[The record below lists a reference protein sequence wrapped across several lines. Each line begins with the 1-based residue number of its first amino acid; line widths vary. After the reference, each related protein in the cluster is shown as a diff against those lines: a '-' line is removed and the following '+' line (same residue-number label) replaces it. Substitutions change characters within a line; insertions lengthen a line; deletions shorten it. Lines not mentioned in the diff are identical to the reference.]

1 MTKPANPGGN
11 VRQLKLGPQSRA
23 FEFVRDALDTE
34 SRTLDISFSSEEPVQ
49 RWYGMEILGHEPG
62 ECDLSLLSD
71 GAPFLMNHDIWD
83 QRGVIES
90 SSLQDGRGVATVR
103 LSRNPK
109 GEELLTDMQDG
120 IRTKVS
126 VGYRVL
132 EMIHVKRDA
141 SGTDW
146 FRATKW
152 QPYEISSVSVPAD
165 KTVGVGRADDTE
177 QQTTITIQL
186 REGNMDEENDVTLDP
201 QQQQR
206 SAVVI
211 PPTNQPTG
219 QPDLVTA
226 ERTRAH
232 EITEMGRQF
241 GMGEQAAAAVRDGIS
256 VAQFQGDVLK
266 AVREKRVKP
275 AGTDMNLDLTAGE
288 VRRYS
293 LTNAIRAQITGD
305 WKKAGFEREISVALA
320 QQSGKDVRGFLVN
333 YQVLAG
339 LGQRAANQ
347 SVGVAGQGGALVA
360 TELWSQEFIE
370 LLRPNAVA
378 ADLGVRFATGLV
390 GNVDIPKQLSGTSFY
405 WIDEDGAPGQSG
417 ATFGVVKMSPKTIA
431 GATQITRRLMMQSTP
446 DIDLLIRDDMLKG
459 LGLGMDKA
467 IYLGTGTGAE
477 PLGIVNQSGVQAVP
491 VTAWDWATIVAFE
504 TLVSE
509 ANASGNS
516 MAYLSRPSLRGTLK
530 TTPKVAGQAVF
541 LHEGG
546 EVNGYRHE
554 TTTQMPTNAML
565 FGDHSQALVGL
576 WGALDLVVD
585 KSTKADTGGTVL
597 RVFQDADVAVR
608 QPKAFAYGVKA

>member
-11 VRQLKLGPQSRA
+11 VRQLTLGPQSRA
-23 FEFVRDALDTE
+23 FEFVRESLDTE
-34 SRTLDISFSSEEPVQ
+34 TRTLDISFSSEAPVE
-49 RWYGMEILGHEPG
+49 RWYGMEILGHAPG
-62 ECDLSLLSD
+62 ECDLSLLND
-71 GAPFLMNHDIWD
+71 GHPFLMDHDRGD

-90 SSLQDGRGVATVR
+90 ATIENGHGRASVR

-126 VGYRVL
+126 VGYRVI

-141 SGTDW
+141 NGLDW

-165 KTVGVGRADDTE
+165 NTVGVGRADDTE
-177 QQTTITIQL
+177 QQTTLTIQL
-186 REGNMDEENDVTLDP
+186 REDTMDEETEVTLDQ

-206 SAVVI
+206 STTVTQTT
-211 PPTNQPTG
+211 PPAG

-241 GMGEQAAAAVRDGIS
+241 GMTEQAAAAVRDGVS
-256 VAQFQGDVLK
+256 VTQFTGDVLK

-275 AGTDMNLDLTAGE
+275 AGTDLTLDLTAGE

-320 QQSGKDVRGFLVN
+320 QKSGKDVRGFLVN

-339 LGQRAANQ
+339 LGKRAANQ
-347 SVGVAGQGGALVA
+347 SVAGTGLGGELVA

-378 ADLGVRFATGLV
+378 ASLGVRFATGLV
-390 GNVDIPKQLSGTSFY
+390 GNVDIPKQLTGSSFY

-431 GATQITRRLMMQSTP
+431 GATQITRKLMTQSSP
-446 DIDLLIRDDMLKG
+446 DIDMLIRDDLLKG
-459 LGLGMDKA
+459 LGLAMDKA
-467 IYLGTGTGAE
+467 IYLGSGTGAE
-477 PLGIVNQSGVQAVP
+477 PKGIVNQTGVQAVP

-504 TLVSE
+504 TLVAE
-509 ANASGNS
+509 ANASGNA
-516 MAYLSRPSLRGTLK
+516 MAYLSRPSLRGAFK

-554 TTTQMPTNAML
+554 VTTQMPTNAML

>member
-1 MTKPANPGGN
+1 MTKKKIKPGEN
-11 VRQLKLGPQSRA
+11 LRQLKLGPQSRA
-23 FEFVRDALDTE
+23 FDFAREALDTE
-34 SRTLDISFSSEEPVQ
+34 SRTLDISFSSEQPVQ

-71 GAPFLMNHDIWD
+71 GAPFLMNHDTLD

-141 SGTDW
+141 SGMDW

-186 REGNMDEENDVTLDP
+186 REGTMEDENEVTLD
-201 QQQQR
+201 QQHR
-206 SAVVI
+206 STAG
-211 PPTNQPTG
+211 TQTTTQSTA
-219 QPDLVTA
+219 QPDPVA
-226 ERTRAH
+226 SERTRAH

-241 GMGEQAAAAVRDGIS
+241 GMSDEAAAAVRDGVS
-256 VAQFQGDVLK
+256 VAQFQGAVLK
-266 AVREKRVKP
+266 AVHEKRVKP
-275 AGTDMNLDLTAGE
+275 VSTNMNLDLSESE

-305 WKKAGFEREISVALA
+305 WKKAGFEREVSIALA
-320 QQSGKDVRGFLVN
+320 QQSGKDVRGFMVN

-339 LGQRAANQ
+339 LGKRAANQ
-347 SVGVAGQGGALVA
+347 SVGVAGQGGELVA

-378 ADLGVRFATGLV
+378 ASLGVRFATGLV
-390 GNVDIPKQLSGTSFY
+390 GNVDIPKQLTGGSFY
-405 WIDEDGAPGQSG
+405 WVDEDAAPGQSG

-431 GATQITRRLMMQSTP
+431 GATQITRRLMTQSSP
-446 DIDLLIRDDMLKG
+446 DIDMLIRDDLLKG
-459 LGLGMDKA
+459 LGLAMDKA
-467 IYLGTGTGAE
+467 IYLGSGSGAE
-477 PLGIVNQSGVQAVP
+477 PLGIVNQTGVQAVP

-504 TLVSE
+504 TLVAE
-509 ANASGNS
+509 ANGSGNS

-554 TTTQMPTNAML
+554 TTTQMLANAML
-565 FGDHSQALVGL
+565 FGDHSQAMVGL

-585 KSTKADTGGTVL
+585 KAAKADSGGTVL

-608 QPKAFAYGVKA
+608 QPKAFAYGIKA